1 MNIVP
6 LHKDWLMIGTAGGI
20 LLFDVKG
27 GHFMSDTLSTALHLL
42 KPSTLVRQGD
52 CVYIGTES
60 GVYTYSLQDGTLK
73 KLVELPTKARIHG
86 ILCQMFN
93 RIWIATEGSG
103 LYMYDIK
110 AKKLKNYRYEDKTS
124 GLNSNYV
131 RSLAL
136 DQENRLWVGTYSGLN
151 IYKEGKD
158 CFSSM
163 ESSMTQVGTLSQNS
177 VRCIFRDSQGGMWLG
192 TYWGGLSYYHSLC
205 NRFQQIKH
213 IPFYNSLS
221 DNVVSCIVED
231 KMNNLWIGT
240 SDGGLNFYDNITK
253 SYKNYLFNPDTSE
266 GVPFKDIKTVYVD
279 ESTDKVYVGAHAG
292 GMMILNRKTEK
303 KEFYNQQNSNLPSN
317 NIYSII
323 SDEGEGLWIA
333 SLEHFIYFDIAQK
346 CFTVIDKDVKGRP
359 IQKYNR
365 LLFRDSKRRIWAGGE
380 MGLSVYNQIDKSL
393 LTNTDF
399 HIPTVLEQSFVNCI
413 YESASSYIW
422 IGTCNG
428 LFALREGD
436 QEPLQ
441 YTTDNGLPSNVI
453 YGILEDSYGRLWV
466 STNQGLSCFNPD
478 NRKLRNFTIVDGLQS
493 NQFNARSYC
502 RISKGNML
510 FGGINGITSFR
521 PETLIDNP
529 YTPKPIIN
537 KLFVFNKEVLPNDD
551 TGILKENIESV
562 DHIILKSSQNSFS
575 ISFVVSNFIAGKH
588 NTFAYKLEGYN
599 EEWYKQGD
607 ISPVSYSNL
616 PAGNYRFLLK
626 AANNDGKW
634 SKDMA
639 VLHIKVLP
647 VWYCTWWALSIFA
660 LSLILLVFVIFRFFW
675 LRKSMQTEIRME
687 RLDKEKREEINQMK
701 IRFYVN
707 ISHELR
713 TPLTLIVA
721 PLQELLSSISGHW
734 EREKLLYIQR
744 NTKRLLHL
752 VNQLMDFRR
761 AELGIF
767 ELKPVYGNAYRRVLN
782 NFLNYENLAKRKDI
796 DYNFYSELQDEDV
809 LFDGTYLDLI
819 VNNLLSNAFKYTGE
833 GESVSVKLYKEN
845 KNVILQITDT
855 GVGIPEDKQQKI
867 FERFYQIEN
876 GHEGSGIGLSLVQRL
891 VELHHGQITL
901 VSEVGK
907 GSTFSIY
914 IPQDKSAYSTE
925 ELLGSS
931 GESDEQRVYSTN
943 AHDVYVDDIEIVE
956 EATDKKEGSKHGTI
970 LIVEDNE
977 ELRQYLSN
985 GLSSQFNLIEAE
997 NGQKALDLLKD
1008 NDVDLILSDV
1018 MMPVMDGVKLCKLVK
1033 QNLRTCHIPVYLL
1046 SAKVDIKYQLKGL
1059 QVGADDYIPKP
1070 FSMEVLVAKI
1080 LNMLR
1085 TRYRI
1090 FERYS
1095 NTIEVEP
1102 EKITTNAMDEEVLK
1116 KAIAIVEK
1124 NMSNVEF
1131 STEQFASEMN
1141 MSRSNLHLKLK
1152 AITGKSAI
1160 DFIHRIRFNRA
1171 CQLLK
1176 EGKYTISEISFMV
1189 GYNTPSYFAAR
1200 FKKYIGCLPTEYG
1213 KK

>member
-1 MNIVP
+1 
-6 LHKDWLMIGTAGGI
+6 
-20 LLFDVKG
+20 
-27 GHFMSDTLSTALHLL
+27 
-42 KPSTLVRQGD
+42 
-52 CVYIGTES
+52 
-60 GVYTYSLQDGTLK
+60 
-73 KLVELPTKARIHG
+73 
-86 ILCQMFN
+86 
-93 RIWIATEGSG
+93 
-103 LYMYDIK
+103 MYDIK

-163 ESSMTQVGTLSQNS
+163 ESSITQVGTLSQNS